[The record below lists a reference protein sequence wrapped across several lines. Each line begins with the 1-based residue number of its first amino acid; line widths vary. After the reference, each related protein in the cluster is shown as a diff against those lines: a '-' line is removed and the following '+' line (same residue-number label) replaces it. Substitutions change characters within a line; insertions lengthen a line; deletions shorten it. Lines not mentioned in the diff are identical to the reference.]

1 MRAVG
6 VDTEFTADAW
16 RTLAPAPVI
25 YYGAVSLRPSAPSE
39 AFASSFATVCDCW
52 QRLDLSPFG
61 FVALDGEA
69 WFVRKPAPLPEP
81 SIAGF
86 EIESVTTAP
95 GVATFEAVS
104 LRGFAGDSFKIE
116 PGRIHP
122 ASILD
127 EPRMRMWLGRSEG
140 EPIAAA
146 MSYRHRAVVGIF
158 GVTTIEAARG
168 RGYGTALTARAVLA
182 KTGLPAVLQTNS
194 PVAARIYE
202 RLGFRP
208 VAPLR
213 QWRPGPVTRT
223 VPESVRT

>member
-6 VDTEFTADAW
+6 VETEFTADAW
-16 RTLAPAPVI
+16 RTVAPAPVI

-39 AFASSFATVCDCW
+39 TFASSFATVCDCW
-52 QRLDLSPFG
+52 QTLDLNPFG
-61 FVALDGEA
+61 FVAHDGEA
-69 WFVRKPAPLPEP
+69 WFVREPGPLPDP
-81 SIAGF
+81 SVPGF
-86 EIESVTTAP
+86 EIDPVTTAA

-104 LRGFAGDSFKIE
+104 IRGFGGESFKIE
-116 PGRIHP
+116 PGQIHP

-127 EPRMRMWLGRSEG
+127 EPRMTMWLGRSES

-146 MSYRHRAVVGIF
+146 MSYRHDAVVGIF
-158 GVTTIEAARG
+158 GVTTVEAARG
-168 RGYGTALTARAVLA
+168 RGYGTTLTARAVLA
-182 KTGLPAVLQTNS
+182 ETGLPAVLQTNS

-202 RLGFRP
+202 RLGFRR

-223 VPESVRT
+223 VPEGVRT